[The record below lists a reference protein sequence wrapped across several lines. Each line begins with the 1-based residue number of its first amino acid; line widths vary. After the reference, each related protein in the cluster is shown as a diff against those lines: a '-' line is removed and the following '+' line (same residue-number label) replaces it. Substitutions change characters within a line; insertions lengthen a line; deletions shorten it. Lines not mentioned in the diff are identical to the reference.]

1 MQGSIQWSGW
11 RRRLRSSR
19 RPSGPRPSRTAR
31 PAACAGCSARFSAA
45 TTKTTPAEG
54 GHIACCSSFVPAKG
68 GSEMFQLR
76 RITDQVLDRGA
87 KAAENFDLQEVRQR
101 GNEVAR
107 KAYER
112 SNDAARLAYDYAIN
126 HRKATTAV
134 LLGTSIAAAL
144 IWMINKNGGYAAMR
158 RKVMQR
164 VRGSATRAPRS
175 RRRVTQTAT
184 Q

>member
-1 MQGSIQWSGW
+1 MFKLG
-11 RRRLRSSR
+11 R
-19 RPSGPRPSRTAR
+19 
-31 PAACAGCSARFSAA
+31 
-45 TTKTTPAEG
+45 
-54 GHIACCSSFVPAKG
+54 IA
-68 GSEMFQLR
+68 
-76 RITDQVLDRGA
+76 DQVLDRGA
-87 KAAENFDLQEVRQR
+87 KAAENFDLEEVRQR

-112 SNDAARLAYDYAIN
+112 SNDAARMAYDYAMN

-134 LLGTSIAAAL
+134 LLGTGIAAAL

-164 VRGSATRAPRS
+164 VRGSAARTTRSP
-175 RRRVTQTAT
+175 RRVTQAAT

>member
-1 MQGSIQWSGW
+1 M
-11 RRRLRSSR
+11 L
-19 RPSGPRPSRTAR
+19 
-31 PAACAGCSARFSAA
+31 
-45 TTKTTPAEG
+45 
-54 GHIACCSSFVPAKG
+54 
-68 GSEMFQLR
+68 QLR

-107 KAYER
+107 RAYER
-112 SNDAARLAYDYAIN
+112 SNDAARMAYDYAMN
-126 HRKATTAV
+126 HRKAASAV
-134 LLGTSIAAAL
+134 ILGTGIAAAL

-164 VRGSATRAPRS
+164 VRGSTTRTTRS
-175 RRRVTQTAT
+175 RRRVTQTAS

>member
-1 MQGSIQWSGW
+1 
-11 RRRLRSSR
+11 
-19 RPSGPRPSRTAR
+19 
-31 PAACAGCSARFSAA
+31 
-45 TTKTTPAEG
+45 
-54 GHIACCSSFVPAKG
+54 
-68 GSEMFQLR
+68 MFQLR

-112 SNDAARLAYDYAIN
+112 SNDAARSAYDYAMN

-134 LLGTSIAAAL
+134 LLGTGIAAAL
-144 IWMINKNGGYAAMR
+144 IWMVNKNGGYAALR

-164 VRGSATRAPRS
+164 VRNSAARTPGA
-175 RRRVTQTAT
+175 RRRGTQGAA
-184 Q
+184 QEGCRFSLGGASALKKAGGRNP